1 MESLKPASLS
11 TSTTARQIGNPAEP
25 CQCPPPDLPLAK
37 ETAAW
42 IRIAPAAA
50 SGLLTAKEAAGYL
63 RISERQ
69 LFDRAD
75 IPKVNIAG
83 PGERA
88 QWRWRPSDLDEFVD
102 ARVAAPYI
110 AQRKRHAA

>member
-1 MESLKPASLS
+1 MESLNQSPLS
-11 TSTTARQIGNPAEP
+11 TSLTARQTETPTGP
-25 CQCPPPDLPLAK
+25 CQCPPIDLPLAK

-42 IRIAPAAA
+42 VRIAPAS

-63 RISERQ
+63 RMSERQ
-69 LFDRAD
+69 LVDRAD

-83 PGERA
+83 PGA
-88 QWRWRPSDLDEFVD
+88 KPQWRWRPSDLDTFVA

-110 AQRKRHAA
+110 GPQRQRQAA